1 MMRRIMYCTTVS
13 VLVAHVFFLFEAL
26 PYTALVCGFAT
37 HASYLW
43 LLNDFPFFRLLSPP
57 FLSSLA
63 LLVLSHFFWIS
74 HFLSHYHQLTHVLCF
89 LLFNVWLVPFGFFI
103 SLSANESTL
112 PDGRG
117 GGLGLGGKG
126 I

>member
-1 MMRRIMYCTTVS
+1 MMRRIMYCATVA
-13 VLVAHVFFLFEAL
+13 VLVTHALFLFESL
-26 PYTALVCGFAT
+26 PTIALVCGAAT

-43 LLNDFPFFRLLSPP
+43 LLNDFPFFSMASPP
-57 FLSSLA
+57 FLTSLA
-63 LLVLSHFFWIS
+63 LLVLSHYFWIS

-112 PDGRG
+112 PVGDRS
-117 GGLGLGGKG
+117 KARAF
-126 I
+126 